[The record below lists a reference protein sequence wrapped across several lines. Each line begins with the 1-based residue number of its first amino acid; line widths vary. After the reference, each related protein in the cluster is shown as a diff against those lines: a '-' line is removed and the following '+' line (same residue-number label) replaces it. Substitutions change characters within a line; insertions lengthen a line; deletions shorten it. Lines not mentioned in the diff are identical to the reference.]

1 MPTRHLTPD
10 TWNMTLTDTH
20 CHLDFGQFDSDR
32 PEVLNRAWEAGLTR
46 ILIPGID
53 LASSRSAVK
62 LAESHP
68 NLFAAIGVHPTEIS
82 NVERSTLNE
91 LRKLAESDD
100 GSRRMQSRETLH
112 SKIKAIGEIGLDYY
126 WDSAP
131 HDVQQKVL
139 KEQLNLAG
147 ALGLPVVLH
156 LREAGDAP
164 EGECASDLLT
174 ILDEWVT
181 KLSAGKHPLA
191 KRPGVLHSFSG
202 NLATARK
209 AIQLNFYIGITGPLT
224 YKNAESKR
232 QLVKALPLDRIL
244 IETDAPYLAP
254 VPRRGRRNEPA
265 FVRHI
270 ADKIAEIHSMNTE
283 EIAAITTANA
293 ARLFAW

>member
-1 MPTRHLTPD
+1 MV
-10 TWNMTLTDTH
+10 LTDTH

-32 PEVLNRAWEAGLTR
+32 PEALNRAWEAGLTR
-46 ILIPGID
+46 ILIPGLD
-53 LASSRSAVK
+53 LASSRSAVE

-68 NLFAAIGVHPTEIS
+68 NLFAAIGVHPTEAL
-82 NVERSTLNE
+82 NVERSTL
-91 LRKLAESDD
+91 
-100 GSRRMQSRETLH
+100 ETLH
-112 SKIKAIGEIGLDYY
+112 RLFMESNGLPFAREQVPSLQKIVAIGEIGLDYY
-126 WDSAP
+126 WDAAP
-131 HDVQQKVL
+131 RDVQQGAL

-156 LREAGDAP
+156 LREPGDAP
-164 EGECASDLLT
+164 DGDCASDLLN
-174 ILDEWVT
+174 ILEEWADR
-181 KLSAGKHPLA
+181 LQSSRNSLA
-191 KRPGVLHSFSG
+191 ERPGVLHSFSG

-209 AIQLNFYIGITGPLT
+209 ALQLNFYIGITGPLT

-232 QLVKALPLDRIL
+232 QLVKALPLDKIL

-254 VPRRGRRNEPA
+254 VPQRGRRNEPA

-270 ADKIAEIHSMNTE
+270 ADKIAEIHSINTE